1 MLKKKLNDFILLMN
15 AKTNAE
21 EQDMYRLW
29 EFYLDETITTD
40 ERKNCIK
47 EYANA
52 FWCLCTKWIGFNEN
66 SEYLEHINKIKN
78 FVSFFSAIAPDNEDR
93 FYEDKEVVF
102 IKFLGWLRNRK
113 DSYNADQDNKFY
125 DFYRKLNDVIG
136 QVKWIFDLE
145 VNGERIFPIHRLLE
159 DAATGFE
166 LTEEHY
172 LQLVFSLQL
181 FNRVNQISNDKDV
194 IRLKMLSIAEE
205 FHIYLIKM
213 LCEGG
218 EILYGENAGI
228 NSAKNGTI
236 VALRGNEVLVRNIN
250 ENYFDVKGCQFEGE
264 NEENA
269 IAYYYTYNREAYEE
283 PFSFSF
289 VMKNG
294 SNASKQ
300 AILKELM
307 KNNIY
312 NIFLGDVFWVNI
324 QTNMYT
330 RLINPFAKRDDFL
343 ISEGKIVGEEKTLY
357 KTFWNHIRADQ
368 NGLRTCTISQKGYI
382 NILTLDFLVEFCI
395 KLCDEENSCLE
406 ILTELTDEDFFQNQ
420 LIKAYFEEELHNG
433 RVLSALRKYAKFL
446 NDYMNIEQ
454 VSVKTQFGQYF
465 HLVMPYAIY
474 IPFEGNKEN
483 LFESLKNEKYID
495 EEVTVE
501 ELKIGVGIGNISEYT
516 VANEIIS
523 EEKIYSIS
531 GINIESSKI
540 KSGTCFLSKDKKQVY
555 VLGEYE
561 DVIDIIE
568 KIASVS
574 SQFMIGN
581 QWLDDVNHLDK
592 IIRIITNIGF
602 DNVIYESLGTT
613 YKDIY
618 TSNIALY
625 KFLWLMQVFQFDR
638 EKYKKFES
646 MILKGFYCSFV
657 LNPDKMMKQYLS
669 EIEKMSNNK
678 ALIIAKEPDG
688 AGATLNLL
696 IERYSNGDR
705 GSLRKAFDGNTIN
718 KNLKEQDGIYYYI
731 NTPVSDIVFLTDNA
745 LSGKSTTNM
754 LNFYLKRIKMPGD
767 RRSYIFE
774 KDNNHIPDILEKNK
788 DVKITIKTIFYSERA
803 KEKIKKEF
811 PDYEIDITGDILDN
825 NKFNWTEDM
834 NEVIR
839 ELFGNATEPICKN
852 VQCVLRP
859 CNLPYDEIL
868 PDILK
873 DTTKLIGVFRRKD
886 D

>member
-1 MLKKKLNDFILLMN
+1 M
-15 AKTNAE
+15 
-21 EQDMYRLW
+21 
-29 EFYLDETITTD
+29 
-40 ERKNCIK
+40 
-47 EYANA
+47 
-52 FWCLCTKWIGFNEN
+52 
-66 SEYLEHINKIKN
+66 
-78 FVSFFSAIAPDNEDR
+78 
-93 FYEDKEVVF
+93 
-102 IKFLGWLRNRK
+102 
-113 DSYNADQDNKFY
+113 
-125 DFYRKLNDVIG
+125 
-136 QVKWIFDLE
+136 
-145 VNGERIFPIHRLLE
+145 
-159 DAATGFE
+159 
-166 LTEEHY
+166 
-172 LQLVFSLQL
+172 
-181 FNRVNQISNDKDV
+181 
-194 IRLKMLSIAEE
+194 
-205 FHIYLIKM
+205 
-213 LCEGG
+213 
-218 EILYGENAGI
+218 
-228 NSAKNGTI
+228 
-236 VALRGNEVLVRNIN
+236 
-250 ENYFDVKGCQFEGE
+250 
-264 NEENA
+264 
-269 IAYYYTYNREAYEE
+269 
-283 PFSFSF
+283 
-289 VMKNG
+289 
-294 SNASKQ
+294 
-300 AILKELM
+300 
-307 KNNIY
+307 
-312 NIFLGDVFWVNI
+312 
-324 QTNMYT
+324 
-330 RLINPFAKRDDFL
+330 
-343 ISEGKIVGEEKTLY
+343 
-357 KTFWNHIRADQ
+357 
-368 NGLRTCTISQKGYI
+368 
-382 NILTLDFLVEFCI
+382 VEFCI

-669 EIEKMSNNK
+669 EIEKMRE
-678 ALIIAKEPDG
+678 AL
-688 AGATLNLL
+688 
-696 IERYSNGDR
+696 
-705 GSLRKAFDGNTIN
+705 
-718 KNLKEQDGIYYYI
+718 
-731 NTPVSDIVFLTDNA
+731 
-745 LSGKSTTNM
+745 
-754 LNFYLKRIKMPGD
+754 
-767 RRSYIFE
+767 
-774 KDNNHIPDILEKNK
+774 
-788 DVKITIKTIFYSERA
+788 
-803 KEKIKKEF
+803 
-811 PDYEIDITGDILDN
+811 
-825 NKFNWTEDM
+825 
-834 NEVIR
+834 
-839 ELFGNATEPICKN
+839 
-852 VQCVLRP
+852 
-859 CNLPYDEIL
+859 
-868 PDILK
+868 
-873 DTTKLIGVFRRKD
+873 
-886 D
+886 